1 MTHYPRTAL
10 IVEDDPATRKL
21 LSIVLEREGL
31 AVVALE
37 AVPEAFK
44 WLEQHCPT
52 LAILDVNL
60 PGGTG
65 FEIVQLIDDLYGSTS
80 VPPVVFVVSGLRQEH
95 NVLHGLR
102 LGVAEYLIKPFSPL
116 ELIARVRRHL
126 PDPED
131 LTQLVNALDI
141 DSTILNA
148 SNAAKDDLSL
158 ESDLEPGPQSDL
170 ESYSDL
176 EPELEPELELKLA
189 ARKPA

>member
-1 MTHYPRTAL
+1 MTHHPRTAL

-52 LAILDVNL
+52 LAVLDVNL

-65 FEIVQLIDDLYGSTS
+65 FEIVQLIHDLYGNNP
-80 VPPVVFVVSGLRQEH
+80 VPPVIFVVSGLRQEH

-102 LGVAEYLIKPFSPL
+102 LGVAEYLTKPFSPL

-126 PDPED
+126 TDDEVFTNVPDAN
-131 LTQLVNALDI
+131 LTGVEL
-141 DSTILNA
+141 
-148 SNAAKDDLSL
+148 
-158 ESDLEPGPQSDL
+158 DLEPDHDL
-170 ESYSDL
+170 ELADL
-176 EPELEPELELKLA
+176 ELADLELADLELTDLELIV
-189 ARKPA
+189 RKPA

>member
-1 MTHYPRTAL
+1 MTHHPRTAL

-37 AVPEAFK
+37 TVPEAFK

-52 LAILDVNL
+52 LAVLDVNL

-65 FEIVQLIDDLYGSTS
+65 FEIVQRIVDLYDSRV

-95 NVLHGLR
+95 NILHGLR
-102 LGVAEYLIKPFSPL
+102 LGVAEYLTKPFSPL

-126 PDPED
+126 PDAED
-131 LTQLVNALDI
+131 LTHLLGVNVLDASPNAL
-141 DSTILNA
+141 NA
-148 SNAAKDDLSL
+148 PDRSEDDDLTGL
-158 ESDLEPGPQSDL
+158 ELDLDSNLEPDADLELTS
-170 ESYSDL
+170 
-176 EPELEPELELKLA
+176 
-189 ARKPA
+189 RKPA

>member
-1 MTHYPRTAL
+1 MNHDPRTAL

-31 AVVALE
+31 NVVALE

-80 VPPVVFVVSGLRQEH
+80 VAPVVFVVSGLRQEH
-95 NVLHGLR
+95 NILHGLR
-102 LGVAEYLIKPFSPL
+102 LGVAEYLTKPFSPL

-126 PDPED
+126 PDLEELNHLANVLDIKPVALNAPHAAEDD
-131 LTQLVNALDI
+131 LT
-141 DSTILNA
+141 
-148 SNAAKDDLSL
+148 SL
-158 ESDLEPGPQSDL
+158 ESESDLESR
-170 ESYSDL
+170 S
-176 EPELEPELELKLA
+176 ELEPELELA

>member
-52 LAILDVNL
+52 LAVLDVNL

-65 FEIVQLIDDLYGSTS
+65 FEIVQLIGDLYGSRV

-102 LGVAEYLIKPFSPL
+102 LGVAEYLTKPFSPL

-126 PDPED
+126 PDPEELANILDLNQPALNQPALNAPDTSHEPNNQLDNQLDNQDDD
-131 LTQLVNALDI
+131 LT
-141 DSTILNA
+141 
-148 SNAAKDDLSL
+148 SL
-158 ESDLEPGPQSDL
+158 EPDLK
-170 ESYSDL
+170 
-176 EPELEPELELKLA
+176 LELA
-189 ARKPA
+189 SRKPS

>member
-10 IVEDDPATRKL
+10 VVEDDPATRKL

-44 WLEQHCPT
+44 WLEDHCPT

-80 VPPVVFVVSGLRQEH
+80 VAPVVFVVSGLRQEH

-102 LGVAEYLIKPFSPL
+102 LGVAEYLTKPFSPL

-131 LTQLVNALDI
+131 TSQLANVLDI
-141 DSTILNA
+141 NPAALNA
-148 SNAAKDDLSL
+148 PNADDDLTSL
-158 ESDLEPGPQSDL
+158 EPESDLESDP
-170 ESYSDL
+170 ESHNQL
-176 EPELEPELELKLA
+176 EPELEPELELA

>member
-10 IVEDDPATRKL
+10 VVEDDPATRKL

-65 FEIVQLIDDLYGSTS
+65 FEIVQLIDDLYGSRA
-80 VPPVVFVVSGLRQEH
+80 VAPVVFVVSGLRQEH

-102 LGVAEYLIKPFSPL
+102 LGVAEYLTKPFSPL

-131 LTQLVNALDI
+131 SPKNLSDLATVLDI
-141 DSTILNA
+141 NPAALNA
-148 SNAAKDDLSL
+148 PNDDDLTSL
-158 ESDLEPGPQSDL
+158 EPDP
-170 ESYSDL
+170 ESQN
-176 EPELEPELELKLA
+176 ELEPEPKLELA
-189 ARKPA
+189 VQETA

>member
-1 MTHYPRTAL
+1 MTQYPRTAL

-65 FEIVQLIDDLYGSTS
+65 FEIVQLIDDLYGSRA

-102 LGVAEYLIKPFSPL
+102 LGVAEYLTKPFSPL

-126 PDPED
+126 PDPEELSHLANVLDINPAALNAPNATEDD
-131 LTQLVNALDI
+131 LT
-141 DSTILNA
+141 
-148 SNAAKDDLSL
+148 SL
-158 ESDLEPGPQSDL
+158 EPESDLESEP
-170 ESYSDL
+170 ESHNQL
-176 EPELEPELELKLA
+176 EPELEPELELA
-189 ARKPA
+189 TRKPT

>member
-52 LAILDVNL
+52 LAVLDVNL

-65 FEIVQLIDDLYGSTS
+65 FEIVQLIHDLYGSRVVS
-80 VPPVVFVVSGLRQEH
+80 PVVFVVSGLRQEH

-102 LGVAEYLIKPFSPL
+102 LGVAEYLTKPFSPL

-126 PDPED
+126 TDAE
-131 LTQLVNALDI
+131 
-141 DSTILNA
+141 
-148 SNAAKDDLSL
+148 DDLNLLGANVLDANTSEADLSRL
-158 ESDLEPGPQSDL
+158 ELDL
-170 ESYSDL
+170 ESTD
-176 EPELEPELELKLA
+176 ELELTS
-189 ARKPA
+189 RKPS

>member
-1 MTHYPRTAL
+1 MTHHPRTAL

-44 WLEQHCPT
+44 WLEQHCPI
-52 LAILDVNL
+52 LAVLDVNL

-65 FEIVQLIDDLYGSTS
+65 FEIVQLIHDLYGARA

-102 LGVAEYLIKPFSPL
+102 LGVAEYLTKPFSPL

-126 PDPED
+126 PDAEEFTNI
-131 LTQLVNALDI
+131 LEAN
-141 DSTILNA
+141 LNA
-148 SNAAKDDLSL
+148 STEDDDLTGL
-158 ESDLEPGPQSDL
+158 ELDLDANDDLELADHGPIVR
-170 ESYSDL
+170 
-176 EPELEPELELKLA
+176 KLA
-189 ARKPA
+189 

>member
-10 IVEDDPATRKL
+10 VVEDDPATRKL

-102 LGVAEYLIKPFSPL
+102 LGVAEYLTKPFSPL
-116 ELIARVRRHL
+116 ELIARVRRHVL
-126 PDPED
+126 DINPAALNAPNAAEDD
-131 LTQLVNALDI
+131 LTNL
-141 DSTILNA
+141 
-148 SNAAKDDLSL
+148 KP
-158 ESDLEPGPQSDL
+158 ESDLEPDP
-170 ESYSDL
+170 ESRS
-176 EPELEPELELKLA
+176 ELEPELELA
-189 ARKPA
+189 TREPA

>member
-1 MTHYPRTAL
+1 MTHHPRTAL

-44 WLEQHCPT
+44 WLGQHCPV
-52 LAILDVNL
+52 LAVLDVNL

-65 FEIVQLIDDLYGSTS
+65 FEIVQLINDLYSANP

-102 LGVAEYLIKPFSPL
+102 LGVAEYLTKPFSPL

-126 PDPED
+126 PDAEVD
-131 LTQLVNALDI
+131 LNRLGGNVLDALDAPSE
-141 DSTILNA
+141 D
-148 SNAAKDDLSL
+148 DDLSGL
-158 ESDLEPGPQSDL
+158 ELDLEPNLELTDL
-170 ESYSDL
+170 ELTDL
-176 EPELEPELELKLA
+176 ELTV
-189 ARKPA
+189 RKPA

>member
-1 MTHYPRTAL
+1 MTHHPRTAL

-52 LAILDVNL
+52 LAVLDVNL

-65 FEIVQLIDDLYGSTS
+65 FEIVQLIHDLYGNNP
-80 VPPVVFVVSGLRQEH
+80 VPPVIFVVSGLRQEH

-102 LGVAEYLIKPFSPL
+102 LGVAEYLTKPFSPL

-126 PDPED
+126 PDAEEFTNI
-131 LTQLVNALDI
+131 LEAN
-141 DSTILNA
+141 LNA
-148 SNAAKDDLSL
+148 STEDDDLTGL
-158 ESDLEPGPQSDL
+158 ELDLDANDDLELADHGPIVR
-170 ESYSDL
+170 
-176 EPELEPELELKLA
+176 KLA
-189 ARKPA
+189 

>member
-1 MTHYPRTAL
+1 MTQHPRTAL

-52 LAILDVNL
+52 VAILDVNL

-65 FEIVQLIDDLYGSTS
+65 FEIVQLIDDLYGSRT
-80 VPPVVFVVSGLRQEH
+80 VAPVVFVVSGLRQEH

-102 LGVAEYLIKPFSPL
+102 LGVAEYLTKPFSPL

-126 PDPED
+126 PDPEEPTNVLETD
-131 LTQLVNALDI
+131 LGA
-141 DSTILNA
+141 LNA
-148 SNAAKDDLSL
+148 PVQGFTDSDFDPASL
-158 ESDLEPGPQSDL
+158 ED
-170 ESYSDL
+170 
-176 EPELEPELELKLA
+176 ELDGIELDVETNDTLELS
-189 ARKPA
+189 ARKPT

>member
-10 IVEDDPATRKL
+10 VVEDDPATRKL

-44 WLEQHCPT
+44 WLEDHCPT

-80 VPPVVFVVSGLRQEH
+80 VAPVVFVVSGLRQEH
-95 NVLHGLR
+95 NILHGLR
-102 LGVAEYLIKPFSPL
+102 LGVAEYLTKPFSPL

-126 PDPED
+126 PDPEEMSH
-131 LTQLVNALDI
+131 LASALDI
-141 DSTILNA
+141 NPEALTA
-148 SNAAKDDLSL
+148 PNAAEDDLTSL
-158 ESDLEPGPQSDL
+158 EPESDPASDL
-170 ESYSDL
+170 ESRSEL
-176 EPELEPELELKLA
+176 EPDLKPELELVL
-189 ARKPA
+189 RKPA